1 MELQDDGIQ
10 RQGLFMRF
18 VTLAFVDRR
27 NEKMYSQCKKLMVL
41 IGFLPKFCEN
51 S

>member
-1 MELQDDGIQ
+1 MTEFNAKVCGVLG
-10 RQGLFMRF
+10 F

-27 NEKMYSQCKKLMVL
+27 NQKMYNTYKKLMVL
-41 IGFLPKFCEN
+41 IGFLPVFCEN